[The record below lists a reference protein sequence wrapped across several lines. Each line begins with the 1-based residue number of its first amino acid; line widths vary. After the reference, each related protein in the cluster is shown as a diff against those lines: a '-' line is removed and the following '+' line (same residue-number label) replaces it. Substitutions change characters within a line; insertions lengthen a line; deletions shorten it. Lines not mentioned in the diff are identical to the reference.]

1 MQAEVL
7 VPELGLEVGQPI
19 LVSVWFAGAGDPVY
33 EGDRLVE
40 LLVAGATFDV
50 ACPADGTLAEVLA
63 FPDDELQP
71 GQVLGLVDLTEPDK
85 AEGPMTNDQ

>member
-1 MQAEVL
+1 MQTEVL
-7 VPELGLEVGQPI
+7 VPELGLEAGQPI
-19 LVSVWFAGAGDPVY
+19 LLSVWFAEEGDAVY

-50 ACPADGTLAEVLA
+50 PCPADGTLTEILA

-71 GQVLGLVDLTEPDK
+71 GQVLGVVETGEQAQVTSED
-85 AEGPMTNDQ
+85 